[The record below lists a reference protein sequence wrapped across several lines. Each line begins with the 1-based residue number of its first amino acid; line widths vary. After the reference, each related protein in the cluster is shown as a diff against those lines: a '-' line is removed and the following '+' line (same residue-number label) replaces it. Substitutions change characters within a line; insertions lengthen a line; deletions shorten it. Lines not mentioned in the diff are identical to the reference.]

1 MQNGMSYRGA
11 SQLYDLHIA
20 KYGDNPLSCMQMN
33 DLALA
38 PRLLHEDA
46 TDRLRDMIVQ
56 GELAPG
62 TRLNERVLCER
73 LGVSRT
79 PLREAIK
86 RLASEGLVELQANR
100 GATVTPLTLE
110 TVRGVFQVMGALEAL
125 AGELA
130 CANATEAQLAELR
143 ALHFQ
148 MRAHHARGDLP
159 AYFRENQRI
168 HLLIAECSG
177 NATLVAT
184 YRNLNAN
191 VRRARYMANLTR
203 ERWDQA
209 VREHDEILDALERR
223 DAPRLQRL
231 LREHLGNKMVSVLG
245 AMASASDAHVAA
257 GSYD

>member
-1 MQNGMSYRGA
+1 
-11 SQLYDLHIA
+11 
-20 KYGDNPLSCMQMN
+20 MQMN
-33 DLALA
+33 DLAIT

-62 TRLNERVLCER
+62 TKLNERVICER
-73 LGVSRT
+73 LGISRT

-100 GATVTPLTLE
+100 GALVTRLTLE
-110 TVRGVFQVMGALEAL
+110 AVRGIFEVMGALEAL

-130 CANATEAQLAELR
+130 CAHATEVQLAELR

-159 AYFRENQRI
+159 GYFRENQRI

-177 NATLVAT
+177 NQTLVAT

-209 VREHDEILDALERR
+209 VREHDEILAALECR
-223 DAPRLQRL
+223 DAPRLQTL

-245 AMASASDAHVAA
+245 AIEAA
-257 GSYD
+257 GVGAPAATAKNYD

>member
-1 MQNGMSYRGA
+1 
-11 SQLYDLHIA
+11 
-20 KYGDNPLSCMQMN
+20 MQMN
-33 DLALA
+33 DLAST

-46 TDRLRDMIVQ
+46 TERLRDMIVQ

-100 GATVTPLTLE
+100 GATVTRLTLDA
-110 TVRGVFQVMGALEAL
+110 VRGVFQVMGALEAL

-130 CANATEAQLAELR
+130 CANASEAQLAELR

-159 AYFRENQRI
+159 GYFRENQRI

-191 VRRARYMANLTR
+191 VRRARYVANLTR

-209 VREHDEILDALERR
+209 VGEHDEILDALEQR

-245 AMASASDAHVAA
+245 AMESASDVRAAA
-257 GSYD
+257 GTYD

>member
-1 MQNGMSYRGA
+1 
-11 SQLYDLHIA
+11 
-20 KYGDNPLSCMQMN
+20 MQMN

-46 TDRLRDMIVQ
+46 TERLRDMIVQ

-62 TRLNERVLCER
+62 VRLNERILGER

-100 GATVTPLTLE
+100 GATVTRLTLE

-130 CANATEAQLAELR
+130 CANATETQLAELR

-159 AYFRENQRI
+159 GYFRENQRI

-177 NATLVAT
+177 NETLVAT

-245 AMASASDAHVAA
+245 AMESASDPRAAA
-257 GSYD
+257 GTYD

>member
-1 MQNGMSYRGA
+1 
-11 SQLYDLHIA
+11 
-20 KYGDNPLSCMQMN
+20 MN
-33 DLALA
+33 DLAVN

-46 TDRLRDMIVQ
+46 TERLRDMIVQ

-62 TRLNERVLCER
+62 AKLNERVICER
-73 LGVSRT
+73 LGISRT

-100 GATVTPLTLE
+100 GAAVTRLTLE
-110 TVRGVFQVMGALEAL
+110 KLRGIFAVMGALEAL

-168 HLLIAECSG
+168 HMLIAECSG
-177 NATLVAT
+177 NETLVAT

-231 LREHLGNKMVSVLG
+231 LREHLGNKMMSVLG
-245 AMASASDAHVAA
+245 AVEPADAPHPAA
-257 GSYD
+257 ASYD

>member
-1 MQNGMSYRGA
+1 
-11 SQLYDLHIA
+11 
-20 KYGDNPLSCMQMN
+20 MN
-33 DLALA
+33 DLALV

-46 TDRLRDMIVQ
+46 TDRLRDMIVR

-62 TRLNERVLCER
+62 TKLNERVICER
-73 LGVSRT
+73 LGISRT

-86 RLASEGLVELQANR
+86 RLASEGLVELQPNR
-100 GATVTPLTLE
+100 GAMVTSLTLDR
-110 TVRGVFQVMGALEAL
+110 VRGIFQVMGALEAL

-130 CANATEAQLAELR
+130 CVNATDAQLAELR

-148 MRAHHARGDLP
+148 MRAHHARGNLP

-168 HLLIAECSG
+168 HLLIVECSG
-177 NATLVAT
+177 NDTLVGT

-191 VRRARYMANLTR
+191 VRRARYAANLTR

-223 DAPRLQRL
+223 DAPQLQRL
-231 LREHLGNKMVSVLG
+231 LREHLGNKMVAVLG
-245 AMASASDAHVAA
+245 AMEPASGHAPAA
-257 GSYD
+257 AASYD

>member
-1 MQNGMSYRGA
+1 
-11 SQLYDLHIA
+11 
-20 KYGDNPLSCMQMN
+20 MQMN
-33 DLALA
+33 DLAA
-38 PRLLHEDA
+38 TPRLLHEDA

-62 TRLNERVLCER
+62 AKLNERVLCER

-79 PLREAIK
+79 PLREAMK
-86 RLASEGLVELQANR
+86 RLAAEGLVELQPNR
-100 GATVTPLTLE
+100 GAAVKALTLE
-110 TVRGVFQVMGALEAL
+110 TLRETLQVMGALEAL

-130 CANATEAQLAELR
+130 CANASAAELAELR
-143 ALHFQ
+143 ALTFQ

-177 NATLVAT
+177 NATLAAT
-184 YRNLNAN
+184 YRTLNAN

-223 DAPRLQRL
+223 DAPRLTAL
-231 LREHLGNKMVSVLG
+231 LREHLGNKMVSVLAAMDAPG
-245 AMASASDAHVAA
+245 APAVA
-257 GSYD
+257 YD